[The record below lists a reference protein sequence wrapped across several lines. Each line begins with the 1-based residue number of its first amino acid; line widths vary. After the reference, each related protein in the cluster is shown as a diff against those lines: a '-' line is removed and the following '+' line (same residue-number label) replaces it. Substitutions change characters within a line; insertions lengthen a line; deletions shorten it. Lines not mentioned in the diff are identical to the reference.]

1 MDRFPPTRITPKLGK
16 KQIQAKMMLQLKST
30 DKVCT
35 ERVAKVWEE
44 MLSTTVEQKD
54 RPFSSLEDYVDFRII
69 DTGAP

>member
-1 MDRFPPTRITPKLGK
+1 MTPTLGK

-35 ERVAKVWEE
+35 ERITEVWEV

-54 RPFSSLEDYVDFRII
+54 RLFSSLKDYVDFRII